1 VEDGTVIRLGLSP
14 APIPPLFSEEAA
26 ERAYDEW
33 GCNCGPT
40 ALAAICG
47 LTLDEARALLPG
59 FDARRYTNPSMMAH
73 ALREAGRASRRIDPT
88 ACFPSWGLLRIQW
101 EGPWTQP
108 GVPIK
113 ARYRYTHW
121 VGASR
126 RASDGAIGIFDCN
139 QMQNGSGWTAK
150 GNWDAFTAPWI
161 ISHIPRASGG
171 WHVTHALEVE
181 R

>member
-1 VEDGTVIRLGLSP
+1 MTRLGLSP
-14 APIPPLFSEEAA
+14 APIPPLFSAA
-26 ERAYDEW
+26 DADLAYESW

-47 LTLDEARALLPG
+47 LTLDEARAALPG
-59 FDARRYTNPSMMAH
+59 FDGKRYTNPSMMLH
-73 ALREAGRASRRIDPT
+73 ALREVGRAWSQLVVLPE
-88 ACFPSWGLLRIQW
+88 AFAQLPEWGLLRIQW

-108 GVPIK
+108 GVPIR

-126 RASDGAIGIFDCN
+126 RTSDGSRGVFDCN
-139 QMQNGSGWTAK
+139 QMANGGGWTAFE
-150 GNWDAFTAPWI
+150 NWRDVTAPWI
-161 ISHIPRASGG
+161 ISHIPRASGL
-171 WHVTHALEVE
+171 WHITHAIEVE